1 MKKYIFLFLT
11 FALAAC
17 QQQQTFTIEGAI
29 SNAAGETIYLEHT
42 ALLKTAIVDSCLINN
57 DGTFALTAQAPAYP
71 DFYRLRIATASL
83 PLAIDS
89 TEHIVVK
96 STRDSLPHTLCIEGS
111 AQSLSIAQ
119 LRTIARNATIED
131 LRKATQDMIV
141 ANPASLAA
149 YYAVFMKKDGQY
161 LWDMYNPSDRR
172 MYQAVATSYQTWMPN
187 YERTKALYAQVSDI
201 LNAERKAKQQVAMR
215 QLIDQ
220 AENSIIDITLPD
232 NTGKQQTLSN
242 LKGKLVVLDFSA
254 IEMQKSQAYIF
265 ELREIYNTYKK
276 RGLEI
281 YSISLDRNKLLWE
294 DGVANLPW
302 INVYAG
308 EQTTDVLMR
317 YNVQNLPTLFLLDRK
332 GNVQGRYSSFEQLD
346 ADIRKYL

>member
-42 ALLKTAIVDSCLINN
+42 ALLKTTIVDSCLINN

>member
-42 ALLKTAIVDSCLINN
+42 ALLKTTIVDSCLVNN
-57 DGTFALTAQAPAYP
+57 DGAFALTAQAPAYP

-96 STRDSLPHTLCIEGS
+96 ATRDSLPHTLYIEGS
-111 AQSLSIAQ
+111 AQTLSIAQ
-119 LRTIARNATIED
+119 LRATARTATLDE
-131 LRKATQDMIV
+131 LRQAAQQVIID
-141 ANPASLAA
+141 NPASLAA
-149 YYAVFMKKDGQY
+149 YYAVFMKKEGQY
-161 LWDMYNPSDRR
+161 IWNIYEPSDRR
-172 MYQAVATSYQTWMPN
+172 MYQAVATSYQAWMPN

-201 LNAERKAKQQVAMR
+201 LTAERKAKQQAAMR

-220 AENSIIDITLPD
+220 AENSIIDVTLPD
-232 NTGKQQTLSN
+232 NNGKEQTLSN
-242 LKGKLVVLDFSA
+242 LKGKVVVLDFSA

-281 YSISLDRNKLLWE
+281 YSVSLDRNKLLWE

-308 EQTTDVLMR
+308 EQALDVMTR
-317 YNVQNLPTLFLLDRK
+317 YNVQSLPTLFLLDKK

-346 ADIRKYL
+346 ADIKKYL